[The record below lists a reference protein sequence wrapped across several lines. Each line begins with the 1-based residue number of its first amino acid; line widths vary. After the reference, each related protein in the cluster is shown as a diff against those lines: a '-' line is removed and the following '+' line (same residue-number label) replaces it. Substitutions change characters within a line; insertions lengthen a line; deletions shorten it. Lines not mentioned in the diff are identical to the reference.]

1 MKIGIDLRSVV
12 PGKSGGIA
20 PLLDGVLGTLFM
32 RHPEHRFLVFCT
44 VFSRR
49 VLTAVPSHVKVWSLP
64 CRDFN
69 AELDRLLRREHVEVL
84 FRCYPEE
91 SLDFP
96 SFRQVVFIPDTQHEF
111 HPEFFPP
118 EELRARRRYFNRDL
132 SRAGAIGTLTEHAR
146 RAILEHKWTRCR
158 DIFLMSP
165 ALPATGQPTAEEGST
180 LAVREGLPAGE
191 YFLYPAN
198 IWPHKNHRRVL
209 QAFELL
215 LRRRER
221 PLSFVFTGHPEG
233 WEELRREFPH
243 LPILHLGF
251 VTPGVLKALYEGA
264 RALVFFSL
272 YEGFGIPLLEAFGA
286 RTPVICSNLT
296 SLPEVGDDA
305 VLTCDPTDTRAM
317 CDLMER
323 VASDEETRNIL
334 TANGEKRL
342 ANYTWERSADSLLA
356 ACLRVAAVQAAAD
369 GAPPISVSSMPLV
382 SIVTPSYNQGG
393 FIKETIDSVLGQ
405 SYPNVEYIVIDG
417 NSTDETVSVLKSY
430 GPRLSWISEPDGG
443 QTDALNKGFARSK
456 GEVRAYVNS
465 DDLLLPGAVEKAVEH
480 FRRQPDADMIYGQ
493 GVLIDEA
500 GRRIGMYRTDDYSFA
515 RLMLDCCVCQPAAF
529 WLTRIAEKVGPFDE
543 RLDYVMDYDY
553 WLRIDRAGG
562 RIDHLREPLAAWRR
576 YPKTKTS
583 TGGEMIYDEIFR
595 VSNRHAGYV
604 SVGWCIGLWD
614 YLLCERDRLRLGR
627 LLHRI
632 GLCVLAGRLHY
643 FRSTRNP
650 YDLMQSLHRI
660 EQRFTSGKVSL
671 LEPLWAAFK
680 LARSFVRRLGDRKRP
695 VYGFWSDNW
704 LGPECTVRLAPDK
717 SERTQR
723 LAGVSPVE
731 NSLSISAG
739 GEELGNYSCP
749 ANRRVEIS
757 FTVSATQARKLVLQ
771 FSDHVRGPDQRRL
784 SFLLDSTDLFDEQHS
799 SPLIKAPR
807 RSTHGESL

>member
-1 MKIGIDLRSVV
+1 MKIGIELRPVV
-12 PGKSGGIA
+12 PGRSGGIA
-20 PLLDGVLGTLFM
+20 PLLGGVLGTLFK
-32 RHPEHRFLVFCT
+32 RHPGHQFLIFCT
-44 VFSRR
+44 VFNRHL
-49 VLTAVPSHVKVWSLP
+49 LTAVPPHVKVWSLP
-64 CRDFN
+64 CKDFN
-69 AELDRLLRREHVEVL
+69 AELGRLLRRENVEVL
-84 FRCYPEE
+84 FRSYPHEA
-91 SLDFP
+91 LDFP

-111 HPEFFPP
+111 HPEFFAP
-118 EELRARRRYFNRDL
+118 EVLRDRRRYFNRDL
-132 SRAGAIGTLTEHAR
+132 SRAGAIGTLTEHSR
-146 RAILEHKWTRCR
+146 RAIIEHKWTRCR

-165 ALPATGQPTAEEGST
+165 ALPATPQSAAEEGGT
-180 LAVREGLPAGE
+180 LAVRERLPPGE

-198 IWPHKNHRRVL
+198 MWPHKNHRRVL
-209 QAFELL
+209 RAFELL
-215 LRRRER
+215 LRRRKH

-251 VTPGVLKALYEGA
+251 VTPSVLKALYEGA
-264 RALVFFSL
+264 RALVCFSL
-272 YEGFGIPLLEAFGA
+272 YEGFGMPLLEAFGA
-286 RTPVICSNLT
+286 RTPVICSNTT
-296 SLPEVGDDA
+296 SLPEVGGDA
-305 VLTCDPTDTRAM
+305 VLTCDPTDIQAM
-317 CDLMER
+317 RDLMER

-356 ACLRVAAVQAAAD
+356 ACLRIAAAPAAAD
-369 GAPPISVSSMPLV
+369 GARPISVSSMPLV
-382 SIVTPSYNQGG
+382 SIVTPSYNHGG
-393 FIKETIDSVLGQ
+393 FIRQTIDSVLRQ
-405 SYPNVEYIVIDG
+405 SYPHVEYIVVDG

-443 QTDALNKGFARSK
+443 QTHALNKGFARSK

-480 FRRQPDADMIYGQ
+480 FRRQPDADMVYGQ
-493 GVLIDEA
+493 GVLIDER
-500 GRRIGMYRTDDYSFA
+500 GRRVGVYRTDDYSFA
-515 RLMLDCCVCQPAAF
+515 RLMLDCCICQPAAF

-543 RLDYVMDYDY
+543 RLDYAMDYDY

-562 RIDHLREPLAAWRR
+562 RIDHLRQPLAAARR
-576 YPKTKTS
+576 HPGTKTS
-583 TGGEMIYDEIFR
+583 TAREMIYDEIFR
-595 VSNRHAGYV
+595 VSGRHAGYV

-614 YLLCERDRLRLGR
+614 YRLCERDRWHLGR
-627 LLHRI
+627 LLHRT

-643 FRSTRNP
+643 LCSTRNP
-650 YDLMQSLHRI
+650 YDLMQSLHRL
-660 EQRFTSGKVSL
+660 EQQLTSGKLSM
-671 LEPLWAAFK
+671 LEPSWAAFK
-680 LARSFVRRLGDRKRP
+680 VARSFVRHLGDRRRP

-704 LGPECTVRLAPDK
+704 LGPECAVRLAPDK

-757 FTVSATQARKLVLQ
+757 FTVPETRARRLVLK
-771 FSDHVRGPDQRRL
+771 FSDHVRDPDRRRL

-807 RSTHGESL
+807 RSTHGERL